1 MKLSRNTIRKEYS
14 FQQMMLRHLEMQMQR
29 NKVAPNT
36 KINSKGIKNLN
47 VRAKNIILLYKNLR
61 VNLHELE
68 LGNRFSDMT
77 PEHK

>member
-1 MKLSRNTIRKEYS
+1 
-14 FQQMMLRHLEMQMQR
+14 MQMQR